1 MHWACAKIS
10 AASDVPDEQLRDTV
24 VARLSGHPAV
34 RFATVAAH
42 AQAIGRRGLAALLLE
57 YESCAA
63 EQASARFCRPDASLC
78 CRSQQS
84 SATVSGVMSLANFGH
99 LRPSLD
105 AGPFH
110 MAC

>member
-63 EQASARFCRPDASLC
+63 EQASAR
-78 CRSQQS
+78 
-84 SATVSGVMSLANFGH
+84 SGALTH
-99 LRPSLD
+99 P
-105 AGPFH
+105 
-110 MAC
+110 

>member
-24 VARLSGHPAV
+24 VARLTGHSAV

-63 EQASARFCRPDASLC
+63 EQVGACFWRSAAPFCS
-78 CRSQQS
+78 RSQQYPV
-84 SATVSGVMSLANFGH
+84 TML
-99 LRPSLD
+99 
-105 AGPFH
+105 GP
-110 MAC
+110 M

>member
-1 MHWACAKIS
+1 M
-10 AASDVPDEQLRDTV
+10 PDEQLRDTV

-63 EQASARFCRPDASLC
+63 EQASARFWGSGISTLPLPAVLSDCVRRDLPGYYWAS
-78 CRSQQS
+78 
-84 SATVSGVMSLANFGH
+84 
-99 LRPSLD
+99 
-105 AGPFH
+105 
-110 MAC
+110 

>member
-63 EQASARFCRPDASLC
+63 EQASARFCWSGTPLC
-78 CRSQQS
+78 SCSQQS
-84 SATVSGVMSLANFGH
+84 SVTVSGVTCLAILGH
-99 LRPSLD
+99 LRQSLD
-105 AGPFH
+105 AGTST
-110 MAC
+110 